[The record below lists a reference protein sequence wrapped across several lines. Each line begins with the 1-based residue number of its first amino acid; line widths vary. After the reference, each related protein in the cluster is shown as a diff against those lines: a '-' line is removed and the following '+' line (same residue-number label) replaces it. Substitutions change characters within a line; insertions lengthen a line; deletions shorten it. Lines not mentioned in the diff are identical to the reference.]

1 MVSPWLLQ
9 FAANM
14 NAMWTHVVLGVLV
27 TAVSAWALWDY
38 RRMHMYDREKG
49 EYGPPL
55 QRRALP
61 DWRCRSMR
69 RSRSNGD

>member
-27 TAVSAWALWDY
+27 TAVSARALWDY
-38 RRMHMYDREKG
+38 RRNPH
-49 EYGPPL
+49 
-55 QRRALP
+55 AHV
-61 DWRCRSMR
+61 
-69 RSRSNGD
+69 

>member
-1 MVSPWLLQ
+1 MRRPVIVPAAAFRPGGAVGCGAVEPHLLLADGLAVAAS

-38 RRMHMYDREKG
+38 RRYPH
-49 EYGPPL
+49 
-55 QRRALP
+55 AHV
-61 DWRCRSMR
+61 
-69 RSRSNGD
+69 